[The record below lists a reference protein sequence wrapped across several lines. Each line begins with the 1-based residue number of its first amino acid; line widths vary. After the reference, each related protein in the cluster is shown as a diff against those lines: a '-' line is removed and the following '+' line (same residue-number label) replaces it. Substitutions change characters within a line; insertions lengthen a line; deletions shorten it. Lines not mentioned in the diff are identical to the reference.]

1 MLPLPLTYMDRDK
14 PIVLL
19 VPLILHNNTLQQ
31 VPHLLQVQR
40 KYQTITFITIIESY
54 LKRYYDEGPM
64 DIVTAQKWSE
74 SMFTQWHYYLEG
86 QITLELD
93 EPPETNVQMAT
104 DILYAYEHYPE
115 VIVHLVNDMIN
126 TANATVIYHLDQF
139 LKTLSDLNVGVE
151 LSSVQLDTFGSV
163 QINFLIASPDVIR
176 IWQDDPRNVN
186 GGLYALI

>member
-1 MLPLPLTYMDRDK
+1 MLPLPLTCMDKDK

-31 VPHLLQVQR
+31 APHLLQVQR

-64 DIVTAQKWSE
+64 GIVTAQKWSE

-86 QITLELD
+86 QIALELD
-93 EPPETNVQMAT
+93 EPPESNVQMAT

-126 TANATVIYHLDQF
+126 TANATVIYHLEQF

-163 QINFLIASPDVIR
+163 QINFMIASPDVIR